1 MRWTLSRAAD
11 ACSGPVEERIEEVEL
26 FLGSK
31 SRSLNTLGCLGRK
44 WDLAD
49 QGWRCALN
57 QEADNSEESK
67 TPHPKTSLE
76 FRFTHTDYRC
86 LSLRLRNSLLLQGG
100 RGRAAEGGD
109 LGGGGRC
116 IEKDESKKGKI
127 HLSSLP
133 LLDL

>member
-1 MRWTLSRAAD
+1 M
-11 ACSGPVEERIEEVEL
+11 

-31 SRSLNTLGCLGRK
+31 SRSLNTLECLWRK

-67 TPHPKTSLE
+67 TLHPKTSLE

-86 LSLRLRNSLLLQGG
+86 LSLRLRKTKL
-100 RGRAAEGGD
+100 R
-109 LGGGGRC
+109 
-116 IEKDESKKGKI
+116 KGKFI
-127 HLSSLP
+127 YRLFR
-133 LLDL
+133 